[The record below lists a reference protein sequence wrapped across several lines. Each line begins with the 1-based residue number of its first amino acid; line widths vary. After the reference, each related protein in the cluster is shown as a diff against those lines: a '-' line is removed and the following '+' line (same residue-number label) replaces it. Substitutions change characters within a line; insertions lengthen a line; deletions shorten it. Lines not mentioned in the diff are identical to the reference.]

1 MFVNHL
7 SVISKYATNFA
18 FLPDADS
25 VDSSSV
31 VSCDSLI
38 SIEDSDSD
46 NSDNPSLISNTPIEP
61 DGCDYG
67 LNGDNL
73 DWLKRPSIYSKDRDS
88 ESVHQPRSQGLSSL
102 PPLSFSQRQWR
113 QRRETLGTRLSV
125 HWFNL
130 LAYDNRVADWN
141 LSDEEPIRNIMEL
154 PNSSFLPSPE
164 EHAKLKKDF
173 VLLVLR
179 ILAKNCKYFRQFG
192 SMIPSHIPHQYSIN
206 MSRQSQI
213 VGLNVCY
220 PL

>member
-1 MFVNHL
+1 M
-7 SVISKYATNFA
+7 
-18 FLPDADS
+18 
-25 VDSSSV
+25 
-31 VSCDSLI
+31 SCDSLI

-46 NSDNPSLISNTPIEP
+46 NSDNPSLISNTPVEP

-88 ESVHQPRSQGLSSL
+88 E
-102 PPLSFSQRQWR
+102 
-113 QRRETLGTRLSV
+113 SV

-220 PL
+220 PLLKLKNIC